1 MKTRKLIEIITK
13 DAKKLYSL
21 IKEINVVW
29 PSTHLQ
35 IIEVMLQNMAC
46 YSPEAANWNDEAR
59 LIEIEKIVKALRALV
74 ADEAQKVSDV
84 IKKLIVTQICNARL
98 EKKIVEL
105 DKKIKEYET

>member
-84 IKKLIVTQICNARL
+84 IKS
-98 EKKIVEL
+98 
-105 DKKIKEYET
+105 